1 MNTLDVVNNYLRRIE
16 RALRLLALTRGAAI
30 TAGVALAATVLLAV
44 LIYRNAFAP
53 GTLVAARFALFL
65 SIGIAV
71 AFGVVIPLLGMNR
84 RRAAR
89 HAEQVHPEFEQ
100 RLLTIAE
107 REDVEPQ
114 DPFLVL
120 IAGEAEEVARRA
132 TPAASRGK
140 TAAFLTSAAGAAA
153 VLLWLILA
161 GPGSI
166 GEGASL
172 LWAGAPKTGA
182 GYLREIKVTPG
193 NATVRRKTD
202 QWVNANLHGF
212 DSPDVRIFARFRGGA
227 KWEESPMVPRTN
239 GTGYE
244 FLFAAL
250 PDDVEYYVAARGAK
264 SDTYKLSVRD
274 LPGIRK
280 LKVTYHY
287 PKWTGLGD
295 KTEEPGGDL
304 RAIEGTVA
312 DLEVEFD
319 KPIRSAAIALDNG
332 QSVALEGDGAVRR
345 AAVPIEHDGMYH
357 FASAEGGDTARLSED
372 YFIEAQKDSAPDVKI
387 ERPGRDARVS
397 PIEEVPVVVRAGD
410 QFGLHEL
417 AVHYS
422 VNGGPERTVDLLPR
436 GGGKEATGNTLIT
449 LEEMKLSPGD
459 VVALY
464 ATARGA
470 RTVSRTDILFLEAQ
484 PYDRQYSQA
493 QEAGGGGGA
502 GGDFEEQRIST
513 RQKQVIAA
521 TWNDIRDERRTKNAA
536 EDARFL
542 SEVEL
547 KLRGQAQSMA
557 ERSKSRELAGTNDSF
572 QYFVKE
578 LEEAAKEMGAAA
590 DKLKAQALRDALP
603 AEQRAL
609 QHIMR
614 SEMAI
619 KDIQVAFGSRAG
631 GQGGG
636 AARDLENL
644 FDLELDTEKNQYET
658 GQQLN
663 SANQRQQQI
672 DEALQRLEQLAR
684 RQQELADQQKQKQ
697 QAFEQRWQQ
706 EQLRREA
713 EELRRQMEQLS
724 RQNSSGSQSSQQS
737 GSQQDS
743 SSGSQG
749 QSSSA
754 ADRSLRQAFD
764 RLSRATDDMRQAA
777 SQPDQR
783 DAAARRAAERLK
795 EAQDI
800 LHGMRKGQ
808 SSSQLSDLGD
818 RAERLLDQQRQ
829 FTEKM
834 RQAFGAESLSSRGQD
849 PSGRDGREQNQRL
862 GAEKDQMAR
871 QLDQLQADTQR
882 AARDLQGSQPEAARK
897 LREGLS
903 EVQQNEIQLRMKY
916 AANWIRNGRGA
927 LMTGGEAVTTASL
940 GKLRDDIRDAQQ
952 TVERGGEGDK
962 NGSGDKNEQ
971 ALQRLERAREALDSA
986 ARRAAGRQQ
995 QSGKQPGSSQEGAR
1009 QQNGGQQQQGGQQQG
1024 GQQGGSQPGG
1034 QESADGSEGGGP
1046 QFGPG
1051 GGATEGAI
1059 RQALNDLT
1067 QLRRQFGADNGD
1079 FGRGLS
1085 DAIRALDRIEKLPLA
1100 GPEMDARIQREV
1112 MPALEQ
1118 LELQLRR
1125 KVDEAK
1131 GGARDPSA
1139 ERIPPGYADRVADYF
1154 RRLSRAQ

>member
-1 MNTLDVVNNYLRRIE
+1 MNTLEAVNYYLRRIE
-16 RALRLLALTRGAAI
+16 RALGFIVLTRGAAI
-30 TAGVALAATVLLAV
+30 TAGVALAATVLLSV

-53 GTLVAARFALFL
+53 GALAAARFALFL
-65 SIGIAV
+65 SIGVAA
-71 AFGVVIPLLGMNR
+71 AFGIVVPLLALNR

-89 HAEQVHPEFEQ
+89 HAERAHPEFEQ

-107 REDVEPQ
+107 RGDVEPR

-120 IAGEAEEVARRA
+120 IAQEAEEVARRA
-132 TPAASRGK
+132 APTASRRRA
-140 TAAFLTSAAGAAA
+140 AAFLTSAAGAAA

-172 LWAGAPKTGA
+172 LWAGAPKGGSA
-182 GYLREIKVTPG
+182 YLRGIKVTPG
-193 NATVRRKTD
+193 NATVRRKSD
-202 QWVNANLHGF
+202 QWVSATLEGF
-212 DSPDVRIFARFRGGA
+212 DSPEARIFARFRGGA
-227 KWEESPMVPRTN
+227 KWEESPMIPRTN
-239 GTGYE
+239 APGYE

-250 PDDVEYYVAARGAK
+250 PDDVEYYVASRGAR

-319 KPIRSAAIALDNG
+319 KPIRSGVIALDNG
-332 QSVALEGDGAVRR
+332 QTVELAGDGAVHR

-357 FASAEGGDTARLSED
+357 FAAIEGSDTARLSED
-372 YFIEAQKDSAPDVKI
+372 YFIEAQKDSAPEVKLD
-387 ERPGRDARVS
+387 RPGRDARVS
-397 PIEEVPVVVRAGD
+397 PIEEVPVVVQAGD
-410 QFGLHEL
+410 EFGLHEL
-417 AVHYS
+417 TLHYS
-422 VNGGPERTVDLLPR
+422 VNGGPERTVDLLPH
-436 GGGKEATGNTLIT
+436 GGGKEATGNTLLA
-449 LEEMKLSPGD
+449 LEDMKLSSGD
-459 VVALY
+459 VVAIY

-484 PYDRQYSQA
+484 PYDREYTQA
-493 QEAGGGGGA
+493 QEMGGDGGQG
-502 GGDFEEQRIST
+502 GGDFDEQRLSI

-521 TWNDIRDERRTKNAA
+521 TWNDIRDERRVKNAA

-557 ERSKSRELAGTNDSF
+557 ERSKSRELAGTNDTF
-572 QYFVKE
+572 QYFVRE

-603 AEQRAL
+603 PEQRAL
-609 QHIMR
+609 QHVTR
-614 SEMAI
+614 AEMAI
-619 KDIQVAFGSRAG
+619 KNIQVAFGSRAA

-663 SANQRQQQI
+663 SASQRQQQI

-684 RQQELADQQKQKQ
+684 RQQELAEQQKQKQ

-724 RQNSSGSQSSQQS
+724 RQNSSGSQSSQQN
-737 GSQQDS
+737 GSQQEA

-749 QSSSA
+749 QGSSSG
-754 ADRSLRQAFD
+754 DRTLKQAFD

-800 LHGMRKGQ
+800 LHGMRRGQ
-808 SSSQLSDLGD
+808 SSSQLSELGD
-818 RAERLLDQQRQ
+818 RAERLLDQQRE
-829 FTEKM
+829 FTDKM
-834 RQAFGAESLSSRGQD
+834 RQAFGAESLSNNKGQD
-849 PSGRDGREQNQRL
+849 ASGRDGREQNQRL
-862 GAEKDQMAR
+862 GAEKEQMAR
-871 QLDQLQADTQR
+871 DLERLQSDAQR
-882 AARDLQGSQPEAARK
+882 AARDLQGSQPQASQK

-903 EVQQNEIQLRMKY
+903 EVQQNEVQLRMRY

-927 LMTGGEAVTTASL
+927 FLVGGEAVTTASL

-952 TVERGGEGDK
+952 MVDRSGEGDK
-962 NGSGDKNEQ
+962 SGSGDKNEQ
-971 ALQRLERAREALDSA
+971 ALQRLERAREALDRA
-986 ARRAAGRQQ
+986 ARKA
-995 QSGKQPGSSQEGAR
+995 
-1009 QQNGGQQQQGGQQQG
+1009 GGQQQQSGNQSGSQQQAGRQQSGGQQQG
-1024 GQQGGSQPGG
+1024 GQQSGDQTGGAQDAAAGG
-1034 QESADGSEGGGP
+1034 IEGAAS

-1051 GGATEGAI
+1051 GWATDGAI
-1059 RQALNDLT
+1059 RQALNDLQ
-1067 QLRRQFGADNGD
+1067 QLRRQFGTYGD
-1079 FGRGLS
+1079 MNRDLS

-1100 GPEMDARIQREV
+1100 GPEMEARIQREV

-1125 KVDEAK
+1125 KMDDAK